1 MKIREVLKKGIAG
14 LMTATMLL
22 GNYSAVLASD
32 GADTEVVAVSEDEA
46 VSENEAISEN
56 EVLPE
61 DEAVSENETVSE
73 DEADKEAVSE
83 DAADEEAVSE
93 NAADE
98 EAVTEDET
106 AGDDAE
112 SDKADPEEGE
122 SADVTGTLDKPEK
135 LEFGK
140 EVAVSISKSLEY
152 QWYIFTPEQK
162 GYIELY
168 VQGNKDHDL
177 TVVVHQGDNPR
188 DIHNVGVVKGE
199 AGEKKVLAKKAG
211 LRPGTTYIVQVGM
224 NNIKASE
231 GVQKGAFQIDFKESE
246 YWEEELDSEESYK
259 TISNNTTYYGTLDY
273 KASNYADFYSFEV
286 TKAGTVKIYEKGGS
300 IGDWAELYSDDK
312 FENKI
317 AQSYLSNKGA
327 TVISKKL
334 APGKY
339 YLKIRGVADCEY
351 EFKIK
356 APGGSSKPAKEQYP
370 ATGKLTMNGKEYNSV
385 REAIANMTEE
395 TDYVI
400 DLQSDMIGEK
410 PLTFPKKAK
419 SVMIMGHGHSIVIKG
434 SKLTAKCPLRLQNL
448 TIKAV
453 HAKKEGV
460 SVKLNINAKKGFTV
474 AKGVVFDALST
485 KCTVKNELRLLGS
498 ISVNNLTTDTFKLES
513 DSSLTLCSGCK
524 MTVKKELSSEGDTQ
538 LNLYK
543 GFKPIA
549 LKGSVSGS
557 IKFHADEKLPDGTQ
571 ILSCSAK
578 KISPETLKK
587 VFDCSDL
594 TANTHSTYLYYLSG
608 SKVCI
613 FGEVIEF
620 NGHKYGVW
628 KDAVAEMNSL
638 LKEAKKNKTEISFE
652 VAIKGDVNMMGKFLL
667 PKKGYKAMTITA
679 KKHSLSFTGDIT
691 LTGDL
696 TISDSTKL
704 YKLNKKNEKVAGKI
718 KTGKFTY
725 TGPQITVE

>member
-32 GADTEVVAVSEDEA
+32 GADTEVVAVSEDE
-46 VSENEAISEN
+46 VVFEEET
-56 EVLPE
+56 VFD
-61 DEAVSENETVSE
+61 DEAVSEDETVSE
-73 DEADKEAVSE
+73 DKADT
-83 DAADEEAVSE
+83 EAVSE
-93 NAADE
+93 NAADD
-98 EAVTEDET
+98 EAVS
-106 AGDDAE
+106 DD
-112 SDKADPEEGE
+112 ADPEEGE
-122 SADVTGTLDKPEK
+122 STDVTGTQEKPDK

-140 EVAVSISKSLEY
+140 EVAVTISKSLDY
-152 QWYIFTPEQK
+152 QFYEFTPQQN

-168 VQGNKDHDL
+168 VQGNKAHEL
-177 TVVVHQGDNPR
+177 TVVVSEGYGDNTG
-188 DIHNVGVVKGE
+188 IIKGVS
-199 AGEKKVLAKKAG
+199 GEKKELVKKAG
-211 LRPGTTYIVQVGM
+211 LKAGTRYFVQVGM
-224 NNIKASE
+224 TGIKASE
-231 GVQKGAFQIDFKESE
+231 GPQTGAFQIDFKESE

-273 KASNYADFYSFEV
+273 KATNYADFYSFEV
-286 TKAGTVKIYEKGGS
+286 TKAGTVKIYEKGGM
-300 IGDWAELYSDDK
+300 IGDHATLYSDDK

-317 AQSYLSNKGA
+317 AEAYLSNKGA

-351 EFKIK
+351 EFKIT
-356 APGGSSKPAKEQYP
+356 APGGTAKPPKEKYP

-400 DLQSDMIGEK
+400 NLQSDMIGEK

-419 SVMIMGHGHSIVIKG
+419 SVMIMGHKYSIVMKG
-434 SKLTAKCPLRLQNL
+434 SKITAKCPLRLQNL

-460 SVKLNINAKKGFTV
+460 SVKLTVNAKAGLTLDKKV
-474 AKGVVFDALST
+474 IFDAIST
-485 KCTVKNELRLLGS
+485 KTTVKSGLTLFGS
-498 ISVNNLTTDTFKLES
+498 ISVNNLTTDNLKLNSASVLEVG
-513 DSSLTLCSGCK
+513 DGCK
-524 MTVKKELSSEGDTQ
+524 VTVKKELSSDKDSQ
-538 LNLYK
+538 VFLHK

-549 LKGSVSGS
+549 LKGTVSGNVY
-557 IKFHADEKLPDGTQ
+557 FEADEKFPDGTQ
-571 ILSCSAK
+571 LLTCSK
-578 KISPETLKK
+578 KNIDPVTLQKNFY
-587 VFDCSDL
+587 VSTL
-594 TANTHSTYLYYLSG
+594 TPYAASTYLYYLNG
-608 SKVCI
+608 SKACI

-628 KDAVAEMNSL
+628 KEAVAEMNSL

-652 VAIKGDVNMMGKFLL
+652 VNIKGDVNMAGKFLL
-667 PKKGYKAMTITA
+667 PKKGYKSMTINA
-679 KKHSLSFTGDIT
+679 KNHSLSFTGDIT

-696 TISDSTKL
+696 TISDTAKL

-725 TGPQITVE
+725 TGPEITVE

>member
-32 GADTEVVAVSEDEA
+32 GADTEVVAVSEDEVVFEEETVSDDEAVSEDETVSEDEADTEA
-46 VSENEAISEN
+46 VSENAAD
-56 EVLPE
+56 
-61 DEAVSENETVSE
+61 DEAVSENET
-73 DEADKEAVSE
+73 
-83 DAADEEAVSE
+83 
-93 NAADE
+93 
-98 EAVTEDET
+98 
-106 AGDDAE
+106 AGDDAG
-112 SDKADPEEGE
+112 SDDADPEEGE
-122 SADVTGTLDKPEK
+122 SSDVTGTQEKPDK

-140 EVAVSISKSLEY
+140 EVAVTISKSLDY
-152 QWYIFTPEQK
+152 QFYEFTPQQN

-168 VQGNKDHDL
+168 VQGNKAHEL
-177 TVVVHQGDNPR
+177 TVVVSEGYGDNTG
-188 DIHNVGVVKGE
+188 IIKGVS
-199 AGEKKVLAKKAG
+199 GEKKELVKKAG
-211 LRPGTTYIVQVGM
+211 LKAGTRYLVQVGM
-224 NNIKASE
+224 TGIKASE
-231 GVQKGAFQIDFKESE
+231 GPQTGAFQIDFKESE
-246 YWEEELDSEESYK
+246 YWEEELDSVDCYK
-259 TISNNTTYYGTLDY
+259 TVSTNTTYYGTLDY
-273 KASNYADFYSFEV
+273 KATNYMDFYAFEV
-286 TKAGTVKIYEKGGS
+286 TKAGTVKIYEKGGMMGDY
-300 IGDWAELYSDDK
+300 IGLFSDDR

-317 AQSYLSNKGA
+317 AEEYLSSKGA
-327 TVISKKL
+327 NVISKKL
-334 APGKY
+334 AAGKY

-351 EFKIK
+351 EFKIN
-356 APGGSSKPAKEQYP
+356 APKGTSKPPKEKYP

-419 SVMIMGHGHSIVIKG
+419 SVMIMGHKYSIVMKG
-434 SKLTAKCPLRLQNL
+434 SKITSKCPLRLQNL

-460 SVKLNINAKKGFTV
+460 SVKLTINAKNGFTV

-485 KCTVKNELRLLGS
+485 KFTVKNGLRLMGS
-498 ISVNNLTTDTFKLES
+498 VSVNNITTDNLKFES
-513 DSSLTLCSGCK
+513 DSSLTLGKGCK
-524 MTVKKELSSEGDTQ
+524 LTVKKELYGEGD
-538 LNLYK
+538 NELYLCK

-549 LKGSVSGS
+549 LKGSVSGN
-557 IKFHADEKLPDGTQ
+557 ITFNAEENLPDGTQ
-571 ILSCSAK
+571 VLTCSSK

-587 VFDCSDL
+587 VFDCADL
-594 TANTHSTYLYYLSG
+594 TANSASTYLYYLSG
-608 SKVCI
+608 SKACI
-613 FGEVIEF
+613 FGEVIEV

-652 VAIKGDVNMMGKFLL
+652 VNIKGDVNMAGKFLL
-667 PKKGYKAMTITA
+667 PKKGYKSMTITA

-696 TISDSTKL
+696 TISDTTKL

>member
-1 MKIREVLKKGIAG
+1 MKIREVFKKGIAG

-22 GNYSAVLASD
+22 GNYAPVLASD
-32 GADTEVVAVSEDEA
+32 DADTEVVAVSEDEA

-61 DEAVSENETVSE
+61 DEAVSENETVSD
-73 DEADKEAVSE
+73 DEADT
-83 DAADEEAVSE
+83 EAVSE

-98 EAVTEDET
+98 EAASEDET
-106 AGDDAE
+106 AGDDAG
-112 SDKADPEEGE
+112 SDDADPEEGE
-122 SADVTGTLDKPEK
+122 SSDETGTIDKPEK

-140 EVAVSISKSLEY
+140 EVAVSISKSLDY

-177 TVVVHQGDNPR
+177 TVVVHQGDNPQ

-286 TKAGTVKIYEKGGS
+286 TKAGTVKIYEKGGL

-334 APGKY
+334 AVGKY
-339 YLKIRGVADCEY
+339 YLKIRGVDECEY

-356 APGGSSKPAKEQYP
+356 APGGTAKPAKEKYP

-385 REAIANMTEE
+385 GEAIANMTEE

-419 SVMIMGHGHSIVIKG
+419 SVMIMGHKYSIVMKG
-434 SKLTAKCPLRLQNL
+434 SKITAKCPLRLQNL

-460 SVKLNINAKKGFTV
+460 SVKLTINAKNGFTV

-485 KCTVKNELRLLGS
+485 KFTVKNGLRLMGS
-498 ISVNNLTTDTFKLES
+498 ASVNNITTDNLKFES
-513 DSSLTLCSGCK
+513 DSSLTLGKGCK
-524 MTVKKELSSEGDTQ
+524 LTVKKELYGEGD
-538 LNLYK
+538 NELYLCK

-549 LKGSVSGS
+549 LKGSVSGN
-557 IKFHADEKLPDGTQ
+557 ITFNAEENLPDGTQ
-571 ILSCSAK
+571 VLSCSSK
-578 KISPETLKK
+578 KISSETLKK
-587 VFDCSDL
+587 VFDCADL
-594 TANTHSTYLYYLSG
+594 TANSASTYLYYLSG
-608 SKVCI
+608 SKACI

-628 KDAVAEMNSL
+628 KDAVAEMDKL

-652 VAIKGDVNMMGKFLL
+652 VNIKGDVNMAGKFLL
-667 PKKGYKAMTITA
+667 PKKGYKSMTINA
-679 KKHSLSFTGDIT
+679 KNHSLSFTGDIT

-696 TISDSTKL
+696 TISDTAKL

-718 KTGKFTY
+718 KPGKFTY
-725 TGPQITVE
+725 TGPEITVE